1 MPFAYGHIFKDNIA
15 KLKREGRYRIF
26 ADILRHRGEFPAADH
41 HTANGVR
48 SITVWCSN
56 DYLCMG
62 QHPAVTSAM
71 KAAIDKSG
79 AGSGGTR
86 NISGTNHFHVELEK
100 ELAALH
106 GKEAALLFT
115 SGFVS
120 NEATLSTLARLLPG
134 CIFFSDEL
142 NHASMIEG
150 MRHSGAEKRIYRHND
165 MAHLDELLRVAPPN
179 VPKIICFESVY
190 SMEGDF
196 GQIGRICDLAE
207 KYGAMTY
214 LDEVHGVGLYG
225 ERGGG
230 VAERDGQMHRVD
242 IIEGTLAKAFGVM
255 GGYITGTAAVVDC
268 VRSFASGFIFTTSL
282 PPAITAGALA
292 AVRHLRSSNVER
304 EGLHSRA
311 NRVKFLLGQRNVPL
325 IDSPSH
331 IVPVLVGDA
340 ALCRI
345 VSDELLY
352 THGIYVQPINF
363 PTVPRGTERLRIT
376 PSPMHTD
383 EQIDHLVESIDTVWT
398 ALRLRRA
405 A

>member
-1 MPFAYGHIFKDNIA
+1 
-15 KLKREGRYRIF
+15 
-26 ADILRHRGEFPAADH
+26 
-41 HTANGVR
+41 
-48 SITVWCSN
+48 
-56 DYLCMG
+56 MG
-62 QHPAVTSAM
+62 QHPKVTAAM
-71 KAAIDKSG
+71 QAAIDQAG

-100 ELAALH
+100 ELADLH
-106 GKEAALLFT
+106 GKEAGLLFT

-165 MAHLDELLRVAPPN
+165 MVHLDELLSAAPASA
-179 VPKIICFESVY
+179 PKIICFESVY

-196 GQIGRICDLAE
+196 GKIGTICDLAE
-207 KYGAMTY
+207 RHGAMTY

-225 ERGGG
+225 PRGGG
-230 VAERDGQMHRVD
+230 VAERDGVMHRVD

-255 GGYITGTAAVVDC
+255 GGSITGSAAMIDC
-268 VRSFASGFIFTTSL
+268 VRSFAAGFIFTTSL
-282 PPAITAGALA
+282 PPPITAGALA
-292 AVRHLRSSNVER
+292 AIRHLKTSNAER
-304 EGLHSRA
+304 EALQKSA
-311 NRVKFLLGQRNVPL
+311 ARVKHLLGQRNVPVL
-325 IDSPSH
+325 ESPSH

-340 ALCRI
+340 SLCKV

-352 THGIYVQPINF
+352 SHGVYVQPINF

-376 PSPMHTD
+376 PTPLHTE
-383 EQIDHLVESIDTVWT
+383 EQMQYLVESIDTVWT